1 MRHAITFIFIRSII
15 DTKLMLQWCSTT
27 WSPANFLQTM
37 TFTYTRYD
45 PPFIRMRRATPS
57 DYQEFKTTLN
67 HTLSE
72 PTSWTYS
79 SDTCMGLE
87 KYFVFLLGMQSVP
100 LGHFD
105 AARQAGDQEDL
116 WVVPDEL
123 MIGDRGGR
131 DGIHDQEG
139 LWCQQAPDCVCWNGR
154 EGVYDQEA
162 VWFLASGTVW
172 RPSWA
177 EVCWSIGA
185 CAQLLAKGQRL
196 RSRQYSITLLPSAS
210 LCIHVASLYPIV

>member
-27 WSPANFLQTM
+27 WSPANCLQWHSCIQDM
-37 TFTYTRYD
+37 I
-45 PPFIRMRRATPS
+45 PPFIRMRRAKFSLWPPRVQDNTKS
-57 DYQEFKTTLN
+57 HSQRTDFLNLFKW
-67 HTLSE
+67 HVHGPGE
-72 PTSWTYS
+72 R
-79 SDTCMGLE
+79 
-87 KYFVFLLGMQSVP
+87 FVFLLGMQSVP
-100 LGHFD
+100 LSHFD
-105 AARQAGDQEDL
+105 GARQAGDQEDL

>member
-1 MRHAITFIFIRSII
+1 MRHAITFIFIWSTI
-15 DTKLMLQWCSTT
+15 DAKLMLQWCSTT

-72 PTSWTYS
+72 LTSWT
-79 SDTCMGLE
+79 CR
-87 KYFVFLLGMQSVP
+87 FVFLLGMQSVP
-100 LGHFD
+100 LSHFD
-105 AARQAGDQEDL
+105 GARQAGDQEDL

-123 MIGDRGGR
+123 MTWEMGGR
-131 DGIHDQEG
+131 DGKNDQEG

-177 EVCWSIGA
+177 EVCWSIA
-185 CAQLLAKGQRL
+185 VCAQLLAKGQSL
-196 RSRQYSITLLPSAS
+196 RSHRYSITLLSFS
-210 LCIHVASLYPIV
+210 KSLYPRCFSLSKCINGTR